1 MLAVVFAFGVSSA
14 MESSGV
20 AGLIAR
26 QIVGAFAPL
35 GPIGII
41 SAVCVIACVVGSV
54 VSNNAS
60 ALLLYP
66 IVTGLSDSIEGLDRR
81 QAVLVLMV
89 ASSASFLT
97 PISYQTNLMV
107 MEPGRCEFC
116 DFLRFGLG
124 LQVCTMCT
132 IVAVAS
138 LQLE

>member
-1 MLAVVFAFGVSSA
+1 MLLLHAT
-14 MESSGV
+14 
-20 AGLIAR
+20 
-26 QIVGAFAPL
+26 
-35 GPIGII
+35 
-41 SAVCVIACVVGSV
+41 V

-66 IVTGLSDSIEGLDRR
+66 IVTDLSDSIEELDRR

-107 MEPGRCEFC
+107 MEPGRYEFC

-132 IVAVAS
+132 IVAVAD
-138 LQLE
+138 LQGRL